1 VTTVSNIENVAIVA
15 LDCDSPFRVSHDQE
29 SANAAESGN
38 TPSSSSGTP
47 TPETFTPGAT
57 PAISMNTINMS
68 GTSKSNEVFEP
79 ETGESYALLVNHRV
93 AYSHR
98 RELASHGI
106 LLNRDM
112 PLDEEWMLPLASA
125 YLLQVPVKTSAPS
138 REHLSLETQAVEVTN
153 TECADNP
160 FNRIFMMFALFLGPS
175 DTLTIVTDGFKCSSG
190 HCQAIPRSF
199 LS

>member
-1 VTTVSNIENVAIVA
+1 MATVNNVENVAIVA
-15 LDCDSPFRVSHDQE
+15 LDCDSPFRVSHEQE
-29 SANAAESGN
+29 SANGTESGN

-57 PAISMNTINMS
+57 PISMNTINTS

-98 RELASHGI
+98 RQLTSHGI
-106 LLNRDM
+106 LLNQDM
-112 PLDEEWMLPLASA
+112 PLTEEWMLPLASA

-138 REHLSLETQAVEVTN
+138 REHLSLETQAIEVSN
-153 TECADNP
+153 QY
-160 FNRIFMMFALFLGPS
+160 
-175 DTLTIVTDGFKCSSG
+175 GFD
-190 HCQAIPRSF
+190 R
-199 LS
+199 